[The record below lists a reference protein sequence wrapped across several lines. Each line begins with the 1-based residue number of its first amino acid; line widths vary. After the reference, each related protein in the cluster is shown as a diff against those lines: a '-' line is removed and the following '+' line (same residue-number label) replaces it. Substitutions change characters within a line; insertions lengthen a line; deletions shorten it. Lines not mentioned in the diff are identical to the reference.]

1 MENNNETLTVYTQ
14 EENANLSKMKDV
26 RMAIIE
32 NMTKDGMPVKTSELR
47 VLNEII
53 SAQEASI
60 HTTVGNRIKF
70 NSNQQNGQVKEM
82 VVEVLK
88 QTAIA
93 VANAN
98 KVPDLEIGNA
108 LEEDDMVYGETE
120 ITPEE
125 LNVKDFMMDAEEI
138 SYESES
144 DDEKE

>member
-1 MENNNETLTVYTQ
+1 
-14 EENANLSKMKDV
+14 
-26 RMAIIE
+26 
-32 NMTKDGMPVKTSELR
+32 
-47 VLNEII
+47 
-53 SAQEASI
+53 
-60 HTTVGNRIKF
+60 
-70 NSNQQNGQVKEM
+70 M

-98 KVPDLEIGNA
+98 KVRDLEIGNA
-108 LEEDDMVYGETE
+108 LEDGDMVYGETE